1 MGLWIC
7 LQSQIVKIHLIRCEQ
22 LGLSLVAGKEND
34 LSLKGLLEQ
43 F

>member
-7 LQSQIVKIHLIRCEQ
+7 LQSSDSEIHLIRCEQ

-34 LSLKGLLEQ
+34 LSLKGL
-43 F
+43 